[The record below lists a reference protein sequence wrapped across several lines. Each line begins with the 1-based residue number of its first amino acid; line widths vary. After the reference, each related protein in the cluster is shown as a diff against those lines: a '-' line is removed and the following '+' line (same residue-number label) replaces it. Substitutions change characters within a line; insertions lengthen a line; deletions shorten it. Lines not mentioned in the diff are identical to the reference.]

1 MGLNMMEVFEE
12 IEIDA
17 TSFRE
22 VDEDGDFVDEILNVE
37 DDDILSIH

>member
-1 MGLNMMEVFEE
+1 MMEVFEE